1 MNYELYIKSI
11 LQLELEL
18 VYLEKHYIY
27 TLLFQLF
34 T

>member
-18 VYLEKHYIY
+18 VYLEKYYIY
-27 TLLFQLF
+27 TLLF
-34 T
+34 